1 LRFEATICEVFE
13 ALTGREFGLEHPWIS
28 VNYGS
33 YIQNRV
39 NQLALVPSQAGPQ
52 HSRDELLEQLKF
64 VLRSARMGVFDWD
77 VASGTMSWDAQM
89 NDLFGVPPG
98 SSSVKYDDFLAF
110 VESADRSKLALEIAA
125 ALDKRTEFEGEFPIV
140 RPSDGAVR
148 SLEMRF
154 RLRSD
159 AAGPLPSVT
168 GVCWDVTERHRTK
181 AALVREH
188 YFMSTLMDS
197 LPDLIYF
204 KDRESR
210 FIRVNRSMLVRS
222 GFNDESEMTGK
233 TDKDLYADEH
243 ADVAL
248 ADEQT
253 IIATGNPIV
262 GIEEKE
268 TWPDGHET
276 WVSTSKMPL
285 RDAGGNVIG
294 TFGLSRDITE
304 RKRVDFEL
312 RESKEIAEA
321 ANRAKSQFLANMSH
335 EIRTPMNGIIG
346 MSELLFGSELDP
358 EQREFVG
365 AICSSA
371 ENLLTI
377 INDIL
382 DFSKIEAGKLTFE
395 IIDFDFVETVEGA
408 LEVVAKRAHDKG
420 IGLECKISPELH
432 TRLSGDPCRLRQVLI
447 NLIGNAI
454 KFTEKGQVVLR
465 VVKEN
470 ESATHVLV
478 RFEIQDTGIG
488 IRPEVQAQLFQA
500 FAQAD
505 GSTTR
510 KYGGTGLG
518 LTISKQLVEMM
529 QGQIGVESAPGQG
542 STFWFTAQ
550 LALI

>member
-1 LRFEATICEVFE
+1 
-13 ALTGREFGLEHPWIS
+13 
-28 VNYGS
+28 
-33 YIQNRV
+33 V
-39 NQLALVPSQAGPQ
+39 NQSALIPPQAGQ
-52 HSRDELLEQLKF
+52 QRSRDELLEQLKF

-77 VASGTMSWDAQM
+77 VAGGTMSWDAQM
-89 NDLFGVPPG
+89 NDLFGVQPG
-98 SSSVKYDDFLAF
+98 TSSVKYDDFLAF
-110 VESADRSKLALEIAA
+110 VESAARSKLALEIAA
-125 ALDKRTEFEGEFPIV
+125 ALDKCAEFEGEFPIV
-140 RPSDGAVR
+140 RRSGGALR
-148 SLEMRF
+148 LLEMRF
-154 RLRSD
+154 RVRSD
-159 AAGPLPSVT
+159 AGGPLPCVT
-168 GVCWDVTERHRTK
+168 GVCWDVTERHHTES
-181 AALVREH
+181 ALVREH
-188 YFMSTLMDS
+188 YFMSTLMDN

-210 FIRVNRSMLVRS
+210 FIRVNRSMLLRA
-222 GFNDESEMTGK
+222 GFNDQSEMIGK

-243 ADVAL
+243 ADAAL
-248 ADEQT
+248 TDEQT
-253 IIATGNPIV
+253 IIATGKPIV

-268 TWPDGHET
+268 TWPDGHDT

-304 RKRVDFEL
+304 RKRVECEL

-365 AICSSA
+365 IICSSA
-371 ENLLTI
+371 ENLLAI

-395 IIDFDFVETVEGA
+395 IVDFDFVETVEGA

-420 IGLECKISPELH
+420 IGLTCEISPGLH
-432 TRLSGDPCRLRQVLI
+432 TRLSGDPCRLRQVLV

-454 KFTEKGQVVLR
+454 KFTERGEVVLR
-465 VVKEN
+465 VGKES
-470 ESATHVLV
+470 ETETHVLI

-488 IRPEVQAQLFQA
+488 IRPEEQVQLFQA
-500 FAQAD
+500 FTQAD

-518 LTISKQLVEMM
+518 LAISKQLVEMM

-550 LALI
+550 LALTSTPKV

>member
-1 LRFEATICEVFE
+1 
-13 ALTGREFGLEHPWIS
+13 
-28 VNYGS
+28 
-33 YIQNRV
+33 
-39 NQLALVPSQAGPQ
+39 
-52 HSRDELLEQLKF
+52 
-64 VLRSARMGVFDWD
+64 MGVFEWD
-77 VASGTMSWDAQM
+77 VASGMMAWDLQM
-89 NDLFGVPPG
+89 NDLFGVQPR
-98 SSSVKYDDFLAF
+98 SASVKYDDFLAF
-110 VESADRSKLALEIAA
+110 VESADRSKLSLGIAA
-125 ALDKRTEFEGEFPIV
+125 ALDKRAEFESEFAIV
-140 RPSDGAVR
+140 RPSDGAAR
-148 SLEMRF
+148 LLEMRF
-154 RLRSD
+154 KVRSH
-159 AAGPLPSVT
+159 AVGPLPFVT
-168 GVCWDVTERHRTK
+168 GVCWDVTERLRTE
-181 AALVREH
+181 AALVREN

-210 FIRVNRSMLVRS
+210 FIRVNHSMLSRA
-222 GFNDESEMTGK
+222 GFKDESEMVGK

-243 ADVAL
+243 ADEAL

-253 IIATGNPIV
+253 IIASGKPIV

-285 RDAGGNVIG
+285 RDGSGNVVG

-304 RKRVDFEL
+304 RKRVEFEL
-312 RESKEIAEA
+312 RESKELAEA

-346 MSELLFGSELDP
+346 LSELLSHSELDP
-358 EQREFVG
+358 EQREFVEV
-365 AICSSA
+365 ICSSA
-371 ENLLTI
+371 ENLLAI

-382 DFSKIEAGKLTFE
+382 DFSKIEAGKLAFE
-395 IIDFDFVETVEGA
+395 IVDFDFAETIEGA
-408 LEVVAKRAHDKG
+408 LQLVAKQARSKG
-420 IGLECKISPELH
+420 IGLTREISTGLP
-432 TRLSGDPCRLRQVLI
+432 TRLSGDPCRLRQVLV

-454 KFTEKGQVVLR
+454 KFTERGEVVLR
-465 VVKEN
+465 VGKASETT
-470 ESATHVLV
+470 THVMV

-488 IRPEVQAQLFQA
+488 IRPETKAQLFQA
-500 FAQAD
+500 FTQAD

-518 LTISKQLVEMM
+518 LAISKQLVEMM
-529 QGQIGVESAPGQG
+529 QGQIGVESTPGQG

>member
-1 LRFEATICEVFE
+1 
-13 ALTGREFGLEHPWIS
+13 
-28 VNYGS
+28 
-33 YIQNRV
+33 
-39 NQLALVPSQAGPQ
+39 
-52 HSRDELLEQLKF
+52 
-64 VLRSARMGVFDWD
+64 
-77 VASGTMSWDAQM
+77 
-89 NDLFGVPPG
+89 
-98 SSSVKYDDFLAF
+98 
-110 VESADRSKLALEIAA
+110 
-125 ALDKRTEFEGEFPIV
+125 
-140 RPSDGAVR
+140 
-148 SLEMRF
+148 
-154 RLRSD
+154 
-159 AAGPLPSVT
+159 
-168 GVCWDVTERHRTK
+168 VCWDVTERHRTE

-188 YFMSTLMDS
+188 YFMSTLMDN

-204 KDRESR
+204 KDRVSR
-210 FIRVNRSMLVRS
+210 FMRVNRSMLLRA
-222 GFNDESEMTGK
+222 GFNDQSEMIGK

-243 ADVAL
+243 ADAAL
-248 ADEQT
+248 TDEQT
-253 IIATGNPIV
+253 IIATGKPIV

-304 RKRVDFEL
+304 RKRVECEL

-365 AICSSA
+365 IICSSA

-395 IIDFDFVETVEGA
+395 IVDFDFVETVERA
-408 LEVVAKRAHDKG
+408 LEVVTKRAHDKG
-420 IGLECKISPELH
+420 IGLTCEISPGLH
-432 TRLSGDPCRLRQVLI
+432 TRLSGDPCRLRQVLV

-454 KFTEKGQVVLR
+454 KFTERGEVVLR
-465 VVKEN
+465 VGKES
-470 ESATHVLV
+470 ETETHVLI

-488 IRPEVQAQLFQA
+488 IRPEEQAQLFQA
-500 FAQAD
+500 FTQAD

-518 LTISKQLVEMM
+518 LAISKQLVEMM

-542 STFWFTAQ
+542 SAFWFTAQ
-550 LALI
+550 LALT